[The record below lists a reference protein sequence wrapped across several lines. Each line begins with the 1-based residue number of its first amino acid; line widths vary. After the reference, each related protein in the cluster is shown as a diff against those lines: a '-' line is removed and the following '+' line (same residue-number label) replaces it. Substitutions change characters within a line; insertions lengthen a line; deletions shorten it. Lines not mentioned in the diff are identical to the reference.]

1 MKKIT
6 IKNLTLQNF
15 KGIKKRTFDFAN
27 QSVNFYGD
35 NATGKTTIVDA
46 FLWLLFN
53 KNSNGAS
60 DFSIKPIDANGNVL
74 HNVDYSVSA
83 VFTVDDGL
91 LTYDV
96 ELKKVLRE
104 KYTKKRG
111 ETQSTFTGHE
121 TSYFKDGAPK
131 LLKEYQQEVD
141 KLCSEDTFKMLTA
154 PFYFNKMD
162 KKTKREVLLKA
173 IPDVSNLDVVEKNSS
188 LYPLLEELKVLSI
201 EELTAKYKAAA
212 STANKQIPS
221 YGYKIEE
228 LQSMINTETEEDDI
242 SGLEDVK
249 TLIQA
254 QKDYILELQEQR
266 NTKTNLAI
274 LKAIDGEILALE
286 EKLHQAKLVKME
298 NDGAKLKELQEEVQ
312 NLSTTLQFKK
322 GEKLAIGV
330 KKVDTETLI
339 SRQEERILDL
349 DKLIETAYQR
359 CAEIDGA
366 VFNGET
372 VCPTCGQALPQEQV
386 EHAKEMFNLD
396 KANKLQKAIEN
407 GKQLKVEYG
416 NIQNELNN
424 SKLSLRSYEIEAI
437 NMQSKISEMQQELTI
452 AEERLEQAK
461 NQCLK
466 STTDEIIHLQYQIAA
481 KREEKQQL
489 MSESSSAGDIA
500 LTIMQES
507 KKLDDY
513 YGRKSRY
520 ESNIANRKRINELQ
534 QEQKQLS
541 NEYNQAI
548 VKVNL
553 CESFLKEKVKLIEQ
567 DVNKLFTKVNFT
579 MFREQINGG
588 YEEVCYATID
598 GVPFDDANNA
608 AKINAGLDI
617 IKTLQKVEGTIAPI
631 FIDNAE
637 SVTKF
642 DELENTQLIKL
653 YVKENE
659 KELQME
665 VK

>member
-6 IKNLTLQNF
+6 IRSLSLQNF

-27 QSVNFYGD
+27 QSVDFLGD

-53 KNSNGAS
+53 KNSNGS
-60 DFSIKPIDANGNVL
+60 TDFSIKPIDANGNVL
-74 HNVDYSVSA
+74 HNADYSVSA
-83 VFTVDDGL
+83 VFTIDDGIMA
-91 LTYDV
+91 YDV

-173 IPDVSNLDVVEKNSS
+173 IPDVSNLDVVSNNSS

-228 LQSMINTETEEDDI
+228 LQAMINTESEEDDVN
-242 SGLEDVK
+242 GLENVK
-249 TLIQA
+249 TLIDA
-254 QKDYILELQEQR
+254 QKAYIFELQEQK
-266 NTKTNLAI
+266 NTKTNIAA
-274 LKAIDGEILALE
+274 LKAIDSEILALE
-286 EKLHQAKLVKME
+286 ENLHKAKLDKMVD
-298 NDGAKLKELQEEVQ
+298 DGAKLKELQEEVQ
-312 NLSTTLQFKK
+312 KLSSTLHFAK

-330 KKVDTETLI
+330 QRADAETLL
-339 SRQEERILDL
+339 SRQEQRILEL
-349 DKLIETAYQR
+349 DQLIEAAYQK

-366 VFNGET
+366 EFKGET
-372 VCPTCGQALPQEQV
+372 VCPTCGQTLPQEQI
-386 EHAKEMFNLD
+386 EHAKELFNLD

-407 GKQLKVEYG
+407 GKQLKAEYG
-416 NIQNELNN
+416 SLQNELNN
-424 SKLSLRSYEIEAI
+424 LKLAKRSHEIEEI
-437 NMQSKISEMQQELTI
+437 NAQSKIGEIQQELAK
-452 AEERLEQAK
+452 AEERLAQAK
-461 NQCLK
+461 NDCIS
-466 STTDEIIHLQYQIAA
+466 STTDEIVSIKEQINA
-481 KREEKQQL
+481 KKEQKQQL
-489 MSESSSAGDIA
+489 MSESTSASDIGF
-500 LTIMQES
+500 TIMQES
-507 KKLDDY
+507 KKLDEY
-513 YGRKSRY
+513 YGRKARY
-520 ESNIANRKRINELQ
+520 ESNLANRKRILELE

-548 VKVNL
+548 AKVVL
-553 CESFLKEKVKLIEQ
+553 CETFLKEKVKLIEK
-567 DVNKLFTKVNFT
+567 DVNKLFSKVNFT
-579 MFREQINGG
+579 MFKEQINGG

-617 IKTLQKVEGTIAPI
+617 IKTLQRVEGTIAPI

-637 SVTKF
+637 SVTQF
-642 DELENTQLIKL
+642 NELENTQLIKL
-653 YVKENE
+653 YVCELE
-659 KELQME
+659 KELKME